1 MTLKE
6 KNFTQSSTENHTSHD
21 ARANNSKRSRN
32 KKSMIIVSDS
42 MTKLLNGWEIGKL
55 ILHVGTN
62 DLSSEKSSV
71 DIAKSKII

>member
-1 MTLKE
+1 
-6 KNFTQSSTENHTSHD
+6 
-21 ARANNSKRSRN
+21 
-32 KKSMIIVSDS
+32 MIIVSDS

-71 DIAKSKII
+71 DIAKSKINLTWRLHKKVHDVSSIHVFQQLF